1 MIKEFEPVV
10 LTHDLPDFG
19 LQAGDVGTVVMVH
32 AGGRGF
38 EIEFTTLTGETVG
51 VVTVSAEDVRP
62 VGKREIAHVREVA

>member
-10 LTHDLPDFG
+10 LTRDLPDFG